1 MTFIHYHGEPLIDFT
16 KMSAKSINWGIFM
29 TMAFV
34 LPFTSIF
41 TADATG
47 VKPFLLELIGPAL
60 SGLPPLVF
68 LVVVMLVATILT
80 NFMNNMVVGALL
92 TTVICSLT
100 SSMAMD
106 AAPILGILIICASLA
121 IVTPAACPNAAIM
134 FANKKW
140 CKTSDLY
147 KYCSITVILL
157 FLFTMTVG
165 LLWAN
170 IIY

>member
-1 MTFIHYHGEPLIDFT
+1 
-16 KMSAKSINWGIFM
+16 
-29 TMAFV
+29 
-34 LPFTSIF
+34 
-41 TADATG
+41 
-47 VKPFLLELIGPAL
+47 
-60 SGLPPLVF
+60 
-68 LVVVMLVATILT
+68 
-80 NFMNNMVVGALL
+80 
-92 TTVICSLT
+92 
-100 SSMAMD
+100 
-106 AAPILGILIICASLA
+106 
-121 IVTPAACPNAAIM
+121 M